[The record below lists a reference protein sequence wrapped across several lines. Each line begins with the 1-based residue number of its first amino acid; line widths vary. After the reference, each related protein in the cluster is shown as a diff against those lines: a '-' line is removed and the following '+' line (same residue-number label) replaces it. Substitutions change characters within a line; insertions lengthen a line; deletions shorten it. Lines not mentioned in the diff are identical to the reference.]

1 MLHVQWSVCLYVR
14 LRVLGTLVSLA
25 KTAEPI
31 QMPTRGADSFGSK
44 VP

>member
-31 QMPTRGADSFGSK
+31 QMPTRGADSSGSK